1 MVLKYRDQRKIKL
14 QLNGFFVQFFRH
26 QKSTVK
32 LSLQSFW
39 RGHKDSKYII

>member
-26 QKSTVK
+26 QK
-32 LSLQSFW
+32 LQSQ
-39 RGHKDSKYII
+39 IILAELLAWS